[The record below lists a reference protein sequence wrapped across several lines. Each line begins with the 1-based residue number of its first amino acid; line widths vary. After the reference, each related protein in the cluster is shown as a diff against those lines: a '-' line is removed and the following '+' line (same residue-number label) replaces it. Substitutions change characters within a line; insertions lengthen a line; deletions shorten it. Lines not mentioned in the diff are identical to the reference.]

1 MREGDSSHKNKYEE
15 NNWKFQIVEFWA
27 WAKITIK
34 NTCEPWTQGMSTPT
48 VNYFCKH
55 AMSACEIDSGRT
67 EHLKEPTLV
76 AQSKESHPGLPWWSS
91 GQEPACQCRR
101 QGSGKFHV
109 TGQLSSCAIITE
121 PSCLKPLLCNEKPPQ
136 RESCTQQQRG
146 ASACTN

>member
-1 MREGDSSHKNKYEE
+1 MGE
-15 NNWKFQIVEFWA
+15 NNCKSYSDKWLISKIYKEVLQLNSKKKKKNQTTLSYNGQRTWIDFSLKAHKCPTNIWKEA
-27 WAKITIK
+27 RHHKLSGK
-34 NTCEPWTQGMSTPT
+34 YKSKPQGG
-48 VNYFCKH
+48 C
-55 AMSACEIDSGRT
+55 
-67 EHLKEPTLV
+67 
-76 AQSKESHPGLPWWSS
+76 PWWSS